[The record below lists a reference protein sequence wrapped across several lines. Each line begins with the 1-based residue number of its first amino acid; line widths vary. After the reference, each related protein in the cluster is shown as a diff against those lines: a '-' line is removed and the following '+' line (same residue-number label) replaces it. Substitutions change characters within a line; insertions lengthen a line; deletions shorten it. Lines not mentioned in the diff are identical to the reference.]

1 MPAANASTTVIS
13 IDMTASGTVSVRR
26 SKINPATGLRE
37 RDGAS
42 KTTEYFY
49 AESQPPFGDDSAFA
63 RDGSRPP
70 DEVRNQIF

>member
-1 MPAANASTTVIS
+1 MGYVAKVLKGVPETEIS
-13 IDMTASGTVSVRR
+13 PPSGVVAVA
-26 SKINPATGLRE
+26 INPITGLRE

-49 AESQPPFGDDSAFA
+49 AESTPPFGDDSAFA
-63 RDGSRPP
+63 RDGTRPP

>member
-1 MPAANASTTVIS
+1 MSVAN
-13 IDMTASGTVSVRR
+13 
-26 SKINPATGLRE
+26 NPATGLRE

-49 AESQPPFGDDSAFA
+49 AESTPPFGDDSAFA
-63 RDGSRPP
+63 RDGTRPP